1 MPSAGR
7 PCESE
12 NETLRKNSGKEH
24 IADRSQWIVNDTEMI
39 LETEPGLRERFAGL
53 QVVVEYVDGVRVEE
67 SGAEL
72 QEFKESLCREVKRK
86 YSLESL
92 KDVSIFR
99 TYRDFFW
106 KVGIDPTKI
115 RPAAEALV
123 RRILADK
130 PIPTIN
136 NVVDSYNLASI
147 KTEVALAAF
156 NRDELRGGLLMRTAE
171 SGERFHGIGM
181 SEPMVLKGVEVVI
194 SDAEKLVAVY
204 PYRDADRSKVSA
216 GTKNLLILVCGVPGI
231 HEETLKDA
239 GKVALEL
246 VTKFC
251 GGEGRL
257 E

>member
-1 MPSAGR
+1 MLLEIEP
-7 PCESE
+7 
-12 NETLRKNSGKEH
+12 NLRN
-24 IADRSQWIVNDTEMI
+24 
-39 LETEPGLRERFAGL
+39 RFPGL
-53 QVVVEYVDGVRVEE
+53 QVIVEYVDGVRVGE
-67 SGAEL
+67 SGVEL
-72 QEFKESLCREVKRK
+72 QAFKDRLCAEVKRK

-99 TYRDFFW
+99 SYRDFFW

-123 RRILADK
+123 RRILAGK
-130 PIPTIN
+130 TIPMIN

-147 KTEVALAAF
+147 STEIALAAF
-156 NRDELRGGLLMRTAE
+156 NRDELRGGLLMRFAE
-171 SGERFHGIGM
+171 RGERFRGIGM
-181 SEPMVLKGVEVVI
+181 NEPMKLNGREVVI
-194 SDAEKLVAVY
+194 SDDEKLVAVY

-216 GTKNLLILVCGVPGI
+216 ATRNLLILVCGVPEI
-231 HEETLKDA
+231 PEKILNHA
-239 GKVALEL
+239 GKVALDF